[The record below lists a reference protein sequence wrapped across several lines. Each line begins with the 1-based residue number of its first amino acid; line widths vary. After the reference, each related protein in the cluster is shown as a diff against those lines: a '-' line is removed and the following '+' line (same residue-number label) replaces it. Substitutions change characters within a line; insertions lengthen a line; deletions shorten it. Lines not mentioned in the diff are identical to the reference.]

1 MTHDRVL
8 AIDDLHTLALGAYA
22 FFCSFLILLC
32 FKADVW
38 ETGEATEE
46 ARIARSVDRMK
57 SELADYYRGLRRQ
70 GHRPTEIQELSP
82 SMFGTATSPPWVPKA
97 AETNYFLGYART
109 LILNYGRKLPKAPT
123 LLAAVDSLLRCREM
137 VQTHRYRFPTDVLQ
151 DRCPGKG
158 FAFVSNELHS
168 VFFWLACTVSFG
180 IVCK

>member
-57 SELADYYRGLRRQ
+57 PELAEYYRGLRSQ

-82 SMFGTATSPPWVPKA
+82 SMFGTASSPSWVPKA

-109 LILNYGRKLPKAPT
+109 LILNYGRKLPNAPT
-123 LLAAVDSLLRCREM
+123 LLAAVDCLLRCREL
-137 VQTHRYRFPTDVLQ
+137 VQTHRYRFPTDALQ

-158 FAFVSNELHS
+158 LDFVSNELHS
-168 VFFWLACTVSFG
+168 VLFLVGVHSLVW
-180 IVCK
+180 